1 MLLSVTTLAEHERG
15 LVIVELTEMVEHERK
30 IATTAALA
38 PSPCRADPATPDP
51 LQRLAAEDGG
61 GCGSARCRPT
71 ASARARGSV
80 LLGQRRSG
88 SSGRRRCWRL
98 VALLHLGGGRGCV
111 GRVCFGQ

>member
-51 LQRLAAEDGG
+51 LQRLAAED
-61 GCGSARCRPT
+61 A
-71 ASARARGSV
+71 AAVA
-80 LLGQRRSG
+80 
-88 SSGRRRCWRL
+88 
-98 VALLHLGGGRGCV
+98 ALLACRRPEREPLGGSCAPAGWCYLDATRGRNS
-111 GRVCFGQ
+111 RSTAGQQASRPVAGA